1 MLDKKNEQAQI
12 VQEATD
18 KVNGLFNGENLADG
32 VNQDKIN
39 EAQAAVDK
47 VTDEAKKQELQDK
60 INKAQELLDKKNEQL
75 TITSVDPYKEGVSQF
90 VTGTYTGKNAGYIR
104 LIVNGEKTAL
114 VSMKDL
120 PEGTFRYYMSGLKAT
135 DKVSVVIYG
144 NDYKQLAEQ
153 EVTIEKGKEPVTITS
168 VDPYKEGESQFV
180 TGTYTGDNA
189 AYIRLI
195 VNGEKTA
202 LVSMKGLP
210 EGTFK
215 YYMSGLKATDKVS
228 VVIYGNDYK
237 QLAEKEVTI
246 EKGKEPVTITSVD
259 PYKEGESQFVTGK
272 YTGDGAS
279 YIRLIVNGEKTALVS
294 MKDLPEGTFRYYMSG
309 LKATDKVSVVLYDS
323 DYKQVAE
330 KEVTIEK
337 GKEPVTITSVDPY
350 KEGVSQFVTGKY
362 TGDGA
367 SYIRLIVN
375 GEKTALVSMK
385 DLPEGTFRYYM
396 SGLKATDKVSVVLYD
411 SDYKQV
417 AEQKITI
424 DK

>member
-1 MLDKKNEQAQI
+1 MDAAISKAEQLWAQESQNQI
-12 VQEATD
+12 VQEATE
-18 KVNGLFNGENLADG
+18 KVNCLFNGENLADG

-60 INKAQELLDKKNEQL
+60 INKAQELLNKQNEQAQIVQEATEKVNGLFNGENLADGVNQDKINEAQAAVDKVADEAKKQELQDKINKAQELLDKKNEQF

-104 LIVNGEKTAL
+104 LIVNGEKTSL
-114 VSMKDL
+114 VSMKGL
-120 PEGTFRYYMSGLKAT
+120 PEGTFKYYMSGLKAT

-144 NDYKQLAEQ
+144 DDYKQLAEK
-153 EVTIEKGKEPVTITS
+153 EVTIEKGKEPVKIITS

-180 TGTYTGDNA
+180 TGTYTGDDA

-246 EKGKEPVTITSVD
+246 EKGKEPVKITSVD
-259 PYKEGESQFVTGK
+259 PYKEGESQFVTGI
-272 YTGDGAS
+272 YTGDDAA
-279 YIRLIVNGEKTALVS
+279 YIRLIDNGEKTALVS
-294 MKDLPEGTFRYYMSG
+294 MKGLPEGIFKYYMSG
-309 LKATDKVSVVLYDS
+309 LKATDKVSVVMYS
-323 DYKQVAE
+323 
-330 KEVTIEK
+330 
-337 GKEPVTITSVDPY
+337 
-350 KEGVSQFVTGKY
+350 
-362 TGDGA
+362 
-367 SYIRLIVN
+367 
-375 GEKTALVSMK
+375 
-385 DLPEGTFRYYM
+385 
-396 SGLKATDKVSVVLYD
+396 

-417 AEQKITI
+417 AEQKVTI